1 MTTDSSIGRQNARAA
16 SLKEAQREERTAL
29 ILRAAYD
36 ILIAKGYYETSMDE
50 IAARVG
56 ISKGTLYLH
65 FKSKEDLVFMMI
77 EQAAGKF
84 LSLIDEIIAQDISVR
99 DRLEQVLLE
108 SYKNIQSGR
117 QFLLALRSIGLNR
130 GLVRDRLEG
139 QASIAGLIA
148 RLNALFEEGQARGE
162 LNAAIPTAVMVSV
175 FLSLMEIY
183 GDEQSAIH
191 QTTPEYL
198 LASVSQLLFHGVLAK
213 P

>member
-1 MTTDSSIGRQNARAA
+1 MTTNSGIERQSPKAP

-29 ILRAAYD
+29 ILHAAYD

-77 EQAAGKF
+77 EQAASKF
-84 LSLIDEIIAQDISVR
+84 LSLIDQIVKQSTSVR
-99 DRLEQVLLE
+99 DRLQQVLLE
-108 SYKNIQSGR
+108 SYRNIQNGR
-117 QFLLALRSIGLNR
+117 PFLLALRSIGLNK
-130 GLVRDRLEG
+130 GLIRDRLEG
-139 QASIAGLIA
+139 QASIAGLMA
-148 RLNALFEEGQARGE
+148 RLAALFEEGKASGE
-162 LNAAIPTAVMVSV
+162 LNAAIPTPVMISV

-183 GDEQSAIH
+183 SDEQSAIH
-191 QTTPEYL
+191 EITPEDL
-198 LASVSQLLFHGVLAK
+198 LSSVSQLLFHGVVAK

>member
-1 MTTDSSIGRQNARAA
+1 MTTDSRAGRQTIRPP

-36 ILIAKGYYETSMDE
+36 ILIAKGYHETSMDE

-65 FKSKEDLVFMMI
+65 FKSKEDMVFVLI
-77 EQAAGKF
+77 EQAASKF
-84 LSLIDEIIAQDISVR
+84 LSVIDQIIAQDIRVR

-108 SYKNIQSGR
+108 SYRNIESGR
-117 QFLLALRSIGLNR
+117 QFLLALRAIGLNK
-130 GLVRDRLEG
+130 GNIRDRIEG
-139 QASIAGLIA
+139 QASIAGLIT
-148 RLNALFEEGQARGE
+148 RLAALFEEGKASGE
-162 LNAAIPTAVMVSV
+162 LNAAIPTPVMISV

-183 GDEQSAIH
+183 SDEQSAIH
-191 QTTPEYL
+191 EITPEDL
-198 LASVSQLLFHGVLAK
+198 LSSVSQLLFHGLLAK